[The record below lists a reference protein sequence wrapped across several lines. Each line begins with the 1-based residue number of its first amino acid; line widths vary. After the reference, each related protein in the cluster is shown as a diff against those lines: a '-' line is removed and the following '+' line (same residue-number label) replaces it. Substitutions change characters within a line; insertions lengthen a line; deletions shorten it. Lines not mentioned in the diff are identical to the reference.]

1 MIDPKR
7 LFQFGLIAVG
17 VLDVVLATFLISS
30 LLEG

>member
-7 LFQFGLIAVG
+7 LFQFGLFAVG
-17 VLDVVLATFLISS
+17 VLDIVLATFLISS